1 MSVDARRTRL
11 LNNKSLGSGPVIYW
25 ISRDQRAHDNWALL
39 YAIEKANEI
48 NQSVVVAFCLE
59 KYPTSNLRQY
69 DFMLR
74 SLKETADTLKH
85 NSIGFRL
92 LIGDGDKQIPKLVNE
107 LKPSSVIVDF
117 SPLKNA
123 RTKRQKVA
131 ENIDVQ
137 MTEVD
142 AHNVVPAWIASDK
155 QEFAAYTIRP
165 KITNLLQEYLTNL
178 PSLKA
183 PVVKWTEK
191 SDEVNVVETIKD
203 LGIDESVKPVD
214 WCIPGEAEA
223 KASMQKF
230 FQEKYDDYAE
240 KRNDPTLDGLSNLSP
255 YIHFGQLGPQR
266 LAYDSSKLSVN
277 EDSKKSFLEELIIR
291 RELSENF
298 CLYNPDYK
306 TTKAFPDWA
315 QKSHDEH
322 KNDKREYLYSL
333 GELEQAKTHDDLWN
347 AAQKQMTERGKM
359 HGYMRMYW
367 AKKIL
372 EWTPD
377 IDKAMEYAIY
387 LNDKYEL
394 DGRDPNG
401 YTGIAWSIGGLH
413 DRPWFERPIFGKIRY
428 MNYNGAKNKF
438 NIQKYINQN
447 NQQNLL

>member
-1 MSVDARRTRL
+1 MTVDARRTRL
-11 LNNKSLGSGPVIYW
+11 LNDKPVNDGPVIYW
-25 ISRDQRAHDNWALL
+25 MSRDQRAHDNWALL
-39 YAIEKANEI
+39 YAIEKANELK
-48 NQSVVVAFCLE
+48 QPVVVAFCLE

-74 SLKETADTLKH
+74 SLKETADILTNH
-85 NSIGFRL
+85 TIGFRL
-92 LIGDGDKQIPKLVNE
+92 LIGDGDKQIPELVNE
-107 LKPSSVIVDF
+107 LKPSLIIVDF

-131 ENIDVQ
+131 DNIDVQ

-142 AHNVVPAWIASDK
+142 THNVVPAWVASDK

-165 KITNLLQEYLTNL
+165 KITNLLQEYLTDL
-178 PSLKA
+178 PDLKAPSLK
-183 PVVKWTEK
+183 WSEK
-191 SDEVNVVETIKD
+191 SHEINVVETIKE
-203 LGIDESVKPVD
+203 LGIDENVKPVD
-214 WCIPGEAEA
+214 WCIPGEAAA

-230 FQEKYDDYAE
+230 FKEKYDDYGE

-255 YIHFGQLGPQR
+255 YLHFGQLAPQR
-266 LAYDSSKLSVN
+266 LAYEASQKETN
-277 EDSKKSFLEELIIR
+277 EDSKKSYLEELIIR

-298 CLYNPDYK
+298 CLFNPDYK
-306 TTKAFPDWA
+306 TAKAFPDWA
-315 QKSHDEH
+315 KKSHDEH

-333 GELEQAKTHDDLWN
+333 DELEQAKTHDDLWN
-347 AAQKQMTERGKM
+347 AAQKQMVNRGKM

-372 EWTPD
+372 EWTKSPEE
-377 IDKAMEYAIY
+377 AQEFAIY

-428 MNYNGAKNKF
+428 MNYNGAKRKF
-438 NIQKYINQN
+438 DVPKYIAQN
-447 NQQNLL
+447 S

>member
-1 MSVDARRTRL
+1 MSVDNRRTRL
-11 LNNKSLGSGPVIYW
+11 LNDKPSGSGPVIYW
-25 ISRDQRAHDNWALL
+25 MSRDQRAHDNWALL
-39 YAIEKANEI
+39 YAIEKANEL
-48 NQSVVVAFCLE
+48 NQPVVVAFCLE

-69 DFMLR
+69 DFMLKGM
-74 SLKETADTLKH
+74 SEVAKTLKDH
-85 NSIGFRL
+85 QIGFRL
-92 LIGDGDKQIPKLVNE
+92 LIGDGDQQIPKLASE
-107 LKPSSVIVDF
+107 LKASTVIVDF

-123 RTKRQKVA
+123 RAKRQKVA
-131 ENIDVQ
+131 NQIDVQ

-142 AHNVVPAWIASDK
+142 AHNVVPAWVASDK

-165 KITNLLQEYLTNL
+165 KITNLLPEYLTDL
-178 PSLKA
+178 PELKA
-183 PVVKWTEK
+183 PNTKWPES
-191 SDEVNVVETIKD
+191 SDGVNSAELIKD
-203 LGIDESVKPVD
+203 LKIDDSVKPVD
-214 WCIPGEAEA
+214 WCQPGEAAA

-230 FQEKYDDYAE
+230 FKDKYDDYAE

-266 LAYDSSKLSVN
+266 LAYDASKLNVN

-298 CLYNPDYK
+298 CLFNPSYK
-306 TTKAFPDWA
+306 TSEAFPDWA
-315 QKSHDEH
+315 KKSHEEH
-322 KNDKREYLYSL
+322 KNDQREHLYSL
-333 GELEQAKTHDDLWN
+333 EDLEQAKTHDELWN
-347 AAQKQMTERGKM
+347 AGQIQMTAKGKM

-377 IDKAMEYAIY
+377 IDTAMKYAIY

-413 DRPWFERPIFGKIRY
+413 DRPWFERPVFGKIRY

-438 NIQKYINQN
+438 NIQKYVDQN
-447 NQQNLL
+447 NQLNLL

>member
-25 ISRDQRAHDNWALL
+25 MSRDQRAHDNWALL
-39 YAIEKANEI
+39 YTIEKADELK
-48 NQSVVVAFCLE
+48 QPVVVAFCLE

-69 DFMLR
+69 DFMLKGL
-74 SLKETADTLKH
+74 SEVAETLKKH
-85 NSIGFRL
+85 GIGFRL
-92 LIGDGDKQIPKLVNE
+92 LKGNGDRQIPKLVSE

-123 RTKRQKVA
+123 RSKRQKVA
-131 ENIDVQ
+131 DYIDVQ

-165 KITNLLQEYLTNL
+165 KITNLLPEYLTDL

-183 PVVKWTEK
+183 PGVKWSEK
-191 SDEVNVVETIKD
+191 SDEVNVAGLLKE
-203 LGIDESVKPVD
+203 LGIDESVKQVD
-214 WCIPGEAEA
+214 WCQPGE
-223 KASMQKF
+223 KAATANMQKF

-240 KRNDPTLDGLSNLSP
+240 KRNDPTLNGLSNLSP

-266 LAYDSSKLSVN
+266 LAYNASKLNVN

-315 QKSHDEH
+315 KKSHDEH

-347 AAQKQMTERGKM
+347 AAQKQMVNHGKM

-372 EWTPD
+372 EWTPN

-438 NIQKYINQN
+438 NIAEYIKDNS
-447 NQQNLL
+447 